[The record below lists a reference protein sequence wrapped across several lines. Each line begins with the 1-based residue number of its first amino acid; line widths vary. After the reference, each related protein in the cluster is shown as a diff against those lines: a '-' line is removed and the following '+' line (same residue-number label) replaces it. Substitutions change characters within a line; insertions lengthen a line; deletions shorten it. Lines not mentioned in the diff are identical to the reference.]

1 MASIGFHKKDQV
13 VEESICD
20 NLIKYGIIPELL
32 GRLPNIV
39 QMDLLTEN
47 ELKEILLLPNNGI
60 IAQYQKLLS
69 VDNIDLKFDDEVI
82 SKIANIAYNTQGGAR
97 SLRRILED
105 IMLDIMFEETNKSE
119 NYNYLITKETIEDHL
134 NYQKIKI

>member
-1 MASIGFHKKDQV
+1 
-13 VEESICD
+13 
-20 NLIKYGIIPELL
+20 
-32 GRLPNIV
+32 
-39 QMDLLTEN
+39 MDLLTEN

-69 VDNIDLKFDDEVI
+69 VDNINLKFDDEVI
-82 SKIANIAYNTQGGAR
+82 CKIANIAYNTQGGAR

-105 IMLDIMFEETNKSE
+105 IMLDIMFEETNKMD